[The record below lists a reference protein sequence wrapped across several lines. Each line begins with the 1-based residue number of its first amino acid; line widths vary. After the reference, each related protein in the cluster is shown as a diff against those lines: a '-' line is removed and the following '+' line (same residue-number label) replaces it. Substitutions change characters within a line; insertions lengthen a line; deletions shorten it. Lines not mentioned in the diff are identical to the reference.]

1 MRRATI
7 LLVACTIS
15 LHTAA
20 GEKSGSP
27 KDRKQSVPAEL
38 TTPNYRTREIAG
50 LGYDLKLD
58 RQDPS
63 NVIRVGK
70 TYYVWYT
77 QRKAGVHPYASTVY
91 YATSADGVRWK
102 DRGQAIG
109 KGPKGAWDS
118 FGVITPYT
126 AVAGGKYYLF
136 YTGTSSVRPFRS
148 RDPGGTLRHIGIA
161 VADSPDGPWVKYEKN
176 PVLSPTKGA
185 WDSLIVDD
193 AHVLVRGGKYW
204 MYFKGGHGTIKP
216 SDTQWGLAV
225 ADAITGPY
233 VKSPRNPLIGGHTV
247 CIWPHR
253 AGLGALIDSAGPER
267 YTVQYSSDGIHFR
280 RTAKVAYVHTG
291 CGPFDP
297 DAHANVAYG
306 RGITWGVA
314 QQRTKGRLHLV
325 RFDVACEAPASLKRD

>member
-1 MRRATI
+1 MRIAVI
-7 LLVACTIS
+7 LMAACAIPLS
-15 LHTAA
+15 LAGGAESGPPKGQGTA
-20 GEKSGSP
+20 
-27 KDRKQSVPAEL
+27 VPPEL
-38 TTPNYRTREIAG
+38 TAPNYRTRKIEG
-50 LGYDLKLD
+50 LGYDPKLD

-70 TYYVWYT
+70 MYYVWYT

-91 YATSADGVRWK
+91 YATSADGLRWR
-102 DRGQAIG
+102 DRGEAIG
-109 KGPKGAWDS
+109 KGPAGAWDS
-118 FGVITPYT
+118 FGVITPYM
-126 AVAGGKYYLF
+126 AVVGGKYYLF
-136 YTGTSSVRPFRS
+136 YTGTSSARPFRS

-161 VADSPDGPWVKYEKN
+161 VADKPDGPWRKYEKN

-193 AHVLVRGGKYW
+193 AHVLVRGGKFWLY
-204 MYFKGGHGTIKP
+204 YKGGHGTIKP

-233 VKSPRNPLIGGHTV
+233 VKSPRNPLVGGHTV

-253 AGLGALIDSAGPER
+253 LGLAALIDSR
-267 YTVQYSSDGIHFR
+267 NTVQYSTDGIHFR
-280 RTAKVAYVHTG
+280 RVAKVKSVHTG

-297 DAHANVAYG
+297 DAHANVTYG

-314 QQRTKGRLHLV
+314 QKRTKGRLHLV
-325 RFDVACEAPASLKRD
+325 RFQVDCKAPPPAEQD